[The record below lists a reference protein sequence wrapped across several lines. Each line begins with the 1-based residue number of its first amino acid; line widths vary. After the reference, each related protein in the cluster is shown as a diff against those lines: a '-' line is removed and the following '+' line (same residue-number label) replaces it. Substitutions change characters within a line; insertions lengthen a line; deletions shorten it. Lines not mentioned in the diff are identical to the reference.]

1 VARDQIDIWQ
11 DDYDDMVEG
20 KGIYR
25 EYVEPDVEP
34 DYGRMN
40 DIMEKMAFTL
50 VDLNHQEQL
59 KKQRMEQL
67 GEALDH
73 WKYLTRGIKNG

>member
-1 VARDQIDIWQ
+1 
-11 DDYDDMVEG
+11 
-20 KGIYR
+20 
-25 EYVEPDVEP
+25 
-34 DYGRMN
+34 MN

>member
-1 VARDQIDIWQ
+1 
-11 DDYDDMVEG
+11 
-20 KGIYR
+20 

-67 GEALDH
+67 GEALRPLEVLNERYKK
-73 WKYLTRGIKNG
+73 WLNKCYQRTL